1 MKEIK
6 RTYIITWKSISFVVA
21 VGIIL
26 VLLGFATDLNAQFE
40 IVLMLFIV
48 VLCLTIYFYN
58 KYSTKKSSTE

>member
-6 RTYIITWKSISFVVA
+6 RSYIITWKSISLVAA

-40 IVLMLFIV
+40 IVLLLFIV
-48 VLCLTIYFYN
+48 VICLAVYFDN
-58 KYSTKKSSTE
+58 KYSTKKSFTE

>member
-6 RTYIITWKSISFVVA
+6 RSYIITWKSISLVAA

-26 VLLGFATDLNAQFE
+26 VLLAFATDVNTQFE
-40 IVLMLFIV
+40 IVLLLFIV
-48 VLCLTIYFYN
+48 VLCISIYFGH